1 MRALLVVVWL
11 LLTAAA
17 GWWLVNAFKAKSY
30 YDAVLRDPQAA
41 SFAVESMNEQDQAF
55 LSEVRSHWKCRQD
68 ATNTDTSQLLTACGL
83 SPSVQSMVE
92 LLRSPLSPFS
102 FTSAKRNQRSYG
114 FAHMRQ
120 VYSEILTTRTIHLSE
135 DGHLMLLRGSISETT
150 TGLVY
155 VFQDEPEGGIR
166 EAIYYEKK

>member
-1 MRALLVVVWL
+1 
-11 LLTAAA
+11 
-17 GWWLVNAFKAKSY
+17 
-30 YDAVLRDPQAA
+30 
-41 SFAVESMNEQDQAF
+41 
-55 LSEVRSHWKCRQD
+55 
-68 ATNTDTSQLLTACGL
+68 
-83 SPSVQSMVE
+83 
-92 LLRSPLSPFS
+92 
-102 FTSAKRNQRSYG
+102 
-114 FAHMRQ
+114 MRQ